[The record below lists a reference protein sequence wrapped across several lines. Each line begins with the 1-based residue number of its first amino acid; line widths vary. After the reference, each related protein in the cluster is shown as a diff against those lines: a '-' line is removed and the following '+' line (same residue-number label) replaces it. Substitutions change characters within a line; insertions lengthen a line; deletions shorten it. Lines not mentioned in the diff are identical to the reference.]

1 MAGPVVVVSINQH
14 QELKNYAHVALSQGD
29 VKLPRLQDL
38 VFLFSITW

>member
-14 QELKNYAHVALSQGD
+14 QELIKMYAHVALSQGV
-29 VKLPRLQDL
+29 VKLPRLQ